1 METRAVLRREK
12 RRDQANDWH
21 GNSRQETCSPVPASN
36 THVIA
41 VETES
46 DASGR
51 SSGPYFPK
59 KNEAGTTGKRLKT
72 ESSVSGESFSDGE
85 YLLYKSTLYIASGC
99 ISVLHIP
106 TII

>member
-12 RRDQANDWH
+12 RRDQTNDWH
-21 GNSRQETCSPVPASN
+21 GNSRQETSSPLPASN
-36 THVIA
+36 TRIIA

-59 KNEAGTTGKRLKT
+59 STKKTDAGTTGKRLKT

-85 YLLYKSTLYIASGC
+85 LF
-99 ISVLHIP
+99 
-106 TII
+106 II

>member
-21 GNSRQETCSPVPASN
+21 SNSRQETCSPVLASN

-41 VETES
+41 VESES

-59 KNEAGTTGKRLKT
+59 STKKTEPGTTGKRLKT

-85 YLLYKSTLYIASGC
+85 YLLHIC
-99 ISVLHIP
+99 IIVHSYPKVYVAG
-106 TII
+106 